1 MEEERPIPESL
12 LEIAQE
18 KQKRGRLT
26 IYLGA
31 MPGVGKTYAM
41 LSDAR
46 IKKQEG
52 IDVKIGYVET
62 HGRKETE
69 KLLEGLDIIPPLEV
83 DYNGIKLKEL
93 NLDEVLRIKPKIC
106 IIDEL
111 PHSNPPNFRNKKR
124 YQDIEEVLNAGI
136 DVWTAMN
143 VQHMESVSDIVYQ
156 ITGVKVRETVPD
168 EFVKNADE
176 IKVIDLPPEELIQ
189 RLKEGKVYVPDLAQE
204 AIKKYFRPGNI
215 MALRELTMRIAADK
229 LNKKLNTYMKE
240 HAIAGPWAIKERI
253 VVGIYASPFAEH
265 IVRAAYRVATEID
278 ADWIAIY
285 VETERHAY
293 LTDKE
298 KEWLQKALE
307 LARSLGAEIA
317 WIKDDDVPSAIIRYI
332 KSHNINK
339 IIIGKPKKFPILRG
353 SIFRKIAQNTK
364 YVDIYIL
371 DPPIAEAELFIP
383 SKKPIKLPRIH
394 LPKIYNLFISL
405 FLVFAATFIGIE
417 FRNALNQLNLVFLFL
432 LALSI
437 AATILDTYSTIF
449 ATIVSI
455 LIFDYFFVPPYYSF
469 AISDINYFLSY
480 TVFAVMIVF
489 INLLSVRLKRNL
501 KQLQKSEE
509 KNTVLLELSRKLLR
523 TSSKEECISI
533 TIRYVKIFVED
544 VAIFLKNKEDVNLEA
559 ITKNINIDD
568 KVKTI
573 VQWCIKNK
581 KMAGFNTQTF
591 SEEPYFYMP
600 LIYKDDIY
608 GVMVFDMTKSKE
620 TNTYELLSMLEAI
633 ADLFAA
639 SIVKY
644 V

>member
-12 LEIAQE
+12 LEIAEE
-18 KQKRGRLT
+18 KKKRGKLT

-41 LSDAR
+41 LNDAK

-52 IDVKIGYVET
+52 IDIKIGFVET

-83 DYNGIKLKEL
+83 EYNGIKLKEL
-93 NLDEVLRIKPKIC
+93 NLDEILKIKPQIC

-111 PHSNPPNFRNKKR
+111 PHSNPPTFRNKKR
-124 YQDIEEVLNAGI
+124 YQDVEEVLNAGI

-143 VQHMESVSDIVYQ
+143 VQHIESISDIVYQ
-156 ITGVKVRETVPD
+156 ITGVRVRETVPD

-176 IKVIDLPPEELIQ
+176 IKLIDLPPEELIQ
-189 RLKEGKVYVPDLAQE
+189 RLKDGKVYVPDLAQE

-215 MALRELTMRIAADK
+215 MALRELSMRIAADK

-265 IVRAAYRVATEID
+265 LVRAAYRVATEID

-285 VETERHAY
+285 VETEKHAY
-293 LTDKE
+293 FTDKE
-298 KEWLQKALE
+298 LDWLQKALE
-307 LARSLGAEIA
+307 LAKSLGAEIV
-317 WIKDDDVPSAIIRYI
+317 WIKDDDVPNAIIRYI

-339 IIIGKPKKFPILRG
+339 IIIGKPKKFPIFRG

-371 DPPIAEAELFIP
+371 DPPIAEAELFNA
-383 SKKPIKLPRIH
+383 SKKRISLPKLY
-394 LPKIYNLFISL
+394 LPKIYNIFIGL
-405 FLVFAATFIGIE
+405 FLVFLATFIGLQ
-417 FRNALNQLNLVFLFL
+417 FRSFLNQLNLVFLFL
-432 LALSI
+432 LALSL
-437 AATILDTYSTIF
+437 AAVMLDTYSTIL
-449 ATIVSI
+449 ATLVSI
-455 LIFDYFFVPPYYSF
+455 IIFDYFFIPPYYSF

-509 KNTVLLELSRKLLR
+509 KSNVLFELSRKLLR
-523 TSSKEECISI
+523 INSKEECISI
-533 TIRYVKIFVED
+533 TVRYVKIFVED
-544 VAIFLKNKEDVNLEA
+544 VAIFLKDKDSIHLQAV
-559 ITKNINIDD
+559 TKNININER
-568 KVKTI
+568 VKTI

-581 KMAGFNTQTF
+581 KPAGFSTQTF
-591 SEEPYFYMP
+591 SEDPYLYMP
-600 LIYKDDIY
+600 LIYKDDVY
-608 GVMVFDMTKSKE
+608 GVMIFDMSKSKE
-620 TNTYELLSMLEAI
+620 TSYELISILEAI

>member
-12 LEIAQE
+12 LEIAEE
-18 KQKRGRLT
+18 KQKRGKLT

-41 LSDAR
+41 LSDAH

-52 IDVKIGYVET
+52 IDIKVGFVET

-69 KLLEGLDIIPPLEV
+69 KLLEGLDIIPPLEI

-93 NLDEVLRIKPKIC
+93 NLDQILRIKPQIC

-111 PHSNPPNFRNKKR
+111 PHSNPPMFRNKKR

-143 VQHMESVSDIVYQ
+143 VQHMESISDIVYQ
-156 ITGVKVRETVPD
+156 ITGVRVRETVPD

-176 IKVIDLPPEELIQ
+176 IKLIDLPPEELIQ

-204 AIKKYFRPGNI
+204 AIKRYFRSGNI
-215 MALRELTMRIAADK
+215 MALRELSMRIAADK
-229 LNKKLNTYMKE
+229 LDKKLNTYMKE
-240 HAIAGPWAIKERI
+240 QAIAGPWAIKERI

-265 IVRAAYRVATEID
+265 LVRATYRVANEID

-285 VETERHAY
+285 VETEKHAY

-298 KEWLQKALE
+298 LDWLQKALE
-307 LARSLGAEIA
+307 LAKSLGAEIV
-317 WIKDDDVPSAIIRYI
+317 WIKDDDVPNAIIRYI

-339 IIIGKPKKFPILRG
+339 IIMGKPKKFPIFRG

-364 YVDIYIL
+364 YVDIFIL
-371 DPPIAEAELFIP
+371 DPPIAEAELFNT
-383 SKKPIKLPRIH
+383 SKKRISLPKLY
-394 LPKIYNLFISL
+394 LPKIYNIFIGL
-405 FLVFAATFIGIE
+405 FLVFLATFIGLQ
-417 FRNALNQLNLVFLFL
+417 FRNFLNQLNLVFLFL
-432 LALSI
+432 SALSL
-437 AATILDTYSTIF
+437 AALMLDTSSTFF
-449 ATIVSI
+449 ATLVSI
-455 LIFDYFFVPPYYSF
+455 FVFDYFFVPPYYSF

-480 TVFAVMIVF
+480 TVFALMIVF
-489 INLLSVRLKRNL
+489 INLLSIRLKRNL

-509 KNTVLLELSRKLLR
+509 KSNVLFELSRKLLR
-523 TSSKEECISI
+523 INSKEECISI
-533 TIRYVKIFVED
+533 TIRYVKMFVED
-544 VAIFLKNKEDVNLEA
+544 MAIFLKAKDSIHMEA
-559 ITKNINIDD
+559 LTKNIDINDR
-568 KVKTI
+568 VKTI

-581 KMAGFNTQTF
+581 KPAGVSTQTF
-591 SEEPYFYMP
+591 SEDPYFYIP
-600 LIYKDDIY
+600 LIYKDDVY
-608 GVMVFDMTKSKE
+608 GVMIFDMSKSKE
-620 TNTYELLSMLEAI
+620 TNYETISILETI
-633 ADLFAA
+633 ADLFTA

>member
-12 LEIAQE
+12 LEIAEE
-18 KQKRGRLT
+18 KQKRGKLT

-41 LSDAR
+41 LSDAH

-52 IDVKIGYVET
+52 IDIKVGFVET

-69 KLLEGLDIIPPLEV
+69 KLLEGLDTIPPLEI

-93 NLDEVLRIKPKIC
+93 NLDQILRIKPQIC

-111 PHSNPPNFRNKKR
+111 PHSNPPMFRNKKR

-143 VQHMESVSDIVYQ
+143 VQHMESISDIVYQ
-156 ITGVKVRETVPD
+156 ITGVRVRETVPD

-176 IKVIDLPPEELIQ
+176 IKLIDLPPEELIQ

-204 AIKKYFRPGNI
+204 AIKRYFRSGNI
-215 MALRELTMRIAADK
+215 MALRELSMRIAADK
-229 LNKKLNTYMKE
+229 LDKKLNTYMKE
-240 HAIAGPWAIKERI
+240 QAIAGPWAIKERI

-265 IVRAAYRVATEID
+265 LVRATYRVANEID

-285 VETERHAY
+285 VETEKHAY

-298 KEWLQKALE
+298 LDWLQKALE
-307 LARSLGAEIA
+307 LAKSLGAEIV
-317 WIKDDDVPSAIIRYI
+317 WIKDDDVPNAIIRYI

-339 IIIGKPKKFPILRG
+339 IIMGKPKKFPIFRG

-364 YVDIYIL
+364 YVDIFIL
-371 DPPIAEAELFIP
+371 DPPIAEAELFNT
-383 SKKPIKLPRIH
+383 SKKRISLPKLY
-394 LPKIYNLFISL
+394 LPKIYNIFIGL
-405 FLVFAATFIGIE
+405 FLVFLATFIGLQ
-417 FRNALNQLNLVFLFL
+417 FRNFLNQLNLVFLFL
-432 LALSI
+432 SALSL
-437 AATILDTYSTIF
+437 AALMLDTSSTFF
-449 ATIVSI
+449 ATLVSI
-455 LIFDYFFVPPYYSF
+455 FVFDYFFVPPYYSF

-480 TVFAVMIVF
+480 TVFALMIVF
-489 INLLSVRLKRNL
+489 INLLSIRLKRNL

-509 KNTVLLELSRKLLR
+509 KSNVLFELSRKLLR
-523 TSSKEECISI
+523 INSKEECISI
-533 TIRYVKIFVED
+533 TIRYVKMFVED
-544 VAIFLKNKEDVNLEA
+544 MAIFLKAKDSIHMEA
-559 ITKNINIDD
+559 LTKNIDINDR
-568 KVKTI
+568 VKTI

-581 KMAGFNTQTF
+581 KPAGVSTQTF
-591 SEEPYFYMP
+591 SEDPYFYIP
-600 LIYKDDIY
+600 LIYKDDVY
-608 GVMVFDMTKSKE
+608 GVMIFDMSKSKE
-620 TNTYELLSMLEAI
+620 TNYETISILETI
-633 ADLFAA
+633 ADLFTA

>member
-12 LEIAQE
+12 LEIAEE
-18 KQKRGRLT
+18 KQKRGKLT

-41 LSDAR
+41 LNDAH

-52 IDVKIGYVET
+52 IDIKVGFVET

-69 KLLEGLDIIPPLEV
+69 KLLEGLDIIPPLEI

-93 NLDEVLRIKPKIC
+93 NLDEILRIKPQIC

-111 PHSNPPNFRNKKR
+111 PHTNPPMFRNKKR

-143 VQHMESVSDIVYQ
+143 VQHIESISDIVYQ
-156 ITGVKVRETVPD
+156 ITGVRVKETVPD

-176 IKVIDLPPEELIQ
+176 IKLIDLPPEELIQ

-204 AIKKYFRPGNI
+204 AIKRYFRPGNI
-215 MALRELTMRIAADK
+215 MALRELSMRIAADK

-265 IVRAAYRVATEID
+265 LVRATYRVANEID

-285 VETERHAY
+285 VETEKHAY

-298 KEWLQKALE
+298 LDWLQKALE
-307 LARSLGAEIA
+307 LAKSLGAEIV
-317 WIKDDDVPSAIIRYI
+317 WIKDDDVPNAIIRYI

-339 IIIGKPKKFPILRG
+339 IIIGKPKKFPIFRG

-364 YVDIYIL
+364 YVDIFIL
-371 DPPIAEAELFIP
+371 DPPIAEAELFNT
-383 SKKPIKLPRIH
+383 SKKRISLPKLY
-394 LPKIYNLFISL
+394 LPKIYNIFIGL
-405 FLVFAATFIGIE
+405 FLVLLATFIGLQ
-417 FRNALNQLNLVFLFL
+417 FRNFLNQLNLVFLFL
-432 LALSI
+432 SALSL
-437 AATILDTYSTIF
+437 AALMLDTYSTIF
-449 ATIVSI
+449 ATLVSTFV
-455 LIFDYFFVPPYYSF
+455 FDYFFVPPYYSF

-480 TVFAVMIVF
+480 TVFALMIVF
-489 INLLSVRLKRNL
+489 INLLSIRLKRNL

-509 KNTVLLELSRKLLR
+509 KSNVLFELSRKLLR
-523 TSSKEECISI
+523 INSKEECISI
-533 TIRYVKIFVED
+533 TIRYVKMFVED
-544 VAIFLKNKEDVNLEA
+544 MAIFLKAKDSIHMEA
-559 ITKNINIDD
+559 LTKNIDINDR
-568 KVKTI
+568 VKTI

-581 KMAGFNTQTF
+581 KPAGFSTQTF
-591 SEEPYFYMP
+591 SEDPYFYIP
-600 LIYKDDIY
+600 LIYKDDVY
-608 GVMVFDMTKSKE
+608 GVMIFDMSKSKE
-620 TNTYELLSMLEAI
+620 TNYETISILETI
-633 ADLFAA
+633 ADLFTA

>member
-12 LEIAQE
+12 LEIAEE
-18 KQKRGRLT
+18 KKNRGKLT

-46 IKKQEG
+46 IKKQDG
-52 IDVKIGYVET
+52 VDIKIGFVET

-83 DYNGIKLKEL
+83 EYNGIKLKEL
-93 NLDEVLRIKPKIC
+93 NLDEILKIKPQIC

-124 YQDIEEVLNAGI
+124 YQDVEEVLNAGI

-143 VQHMESVSDIVYQ
+143 VQHIESISDIVYQ

-176 IKVIDLPPEELIQ
+176 IKLIDLPPEELIQ
-189 RLKEGKVYVPDLAQE
+189 RLKDGKVYVPDLAQE

-215 MALRELTMRIAADK
+215 MALRELSMRIAADK

-265 IVRAAYRVATEID
+265 LVRAAYRVATEID

-285 VETERHAY
+285 VETEKHTY

-298 KEWLQKALE
+298 LDWLQKALE
-307 LARSLGAEIA
+307 LAKSLGAEIV
-317 WIKDDDVPSAIIRYI
+317 WIKDEDVPNAIIRYI

-339 IIIGKPKKFPILRG
+339 IIIGKPKKFPIFRG

-383 SKKPIKLPRIH
+383 SKKRIS
-394 LPKIYNLFISL
+394 LPKLYLPKLYNVFIGL
-405 FLVFAATFIGIE
+405 FLVFLATFIGLQ
-417 FRNALNQLNLVFLFL
+417 FRSFLNQLNLVFLFL
-432 LALSI
+432 LALSL
-437 AATILDTYSTIF
+437 AAVMLDTYSTIF
-449 ATIVSI
+449 ATLVSI
-455 LIFDYFFVPPYYSF
+455 IIFDYFFIPPYYSF

-509 KNTVLLELSRKLLR
+509 KSNVLFELSRKLLR
-523 TSSKEECISI
+523 INSKEECISI
-533 TIRYVKIFVED
+533 TVRYVKIFVED
-544 VAIFLKNKEDVNLEA
+544 VAIFLKDKENIHIQAV
-559 ITKNINIDD
+559 TKNMNINER
-568 KVKTI
+568 VKTI

-581 KMAGFNTQTF
+581 KPAGFSTQTF
-591 SEEPYFYMP
+591 SEDPYFYMP

-608 GVMVFDMTKSKE
+608 GVMIFDMSKSKE
-620 TNTYELLSMLEAI
+620 TDYELISILEAI
-633 ADLFAA
+633 ADLFTA

>member
-12 LEIAQE
+12 LEIAEE
-18 KQKRGRLT
+18 KKNRGKLT

-46 IKKQEG
+46 IRKQDG
-52 IDVKIGYVET
+52 VDIKIGFVET

-83 DYNGIKLKEL
+83 EYNGIKLKEL
-93 NLDEVLRIKPKIC
+93 NLDEILKIKPQIC

-124 YQDIEEVLNAGI
+124 YQDVEEVLNAGI

-143 VQHMESVSDIVYQ
+143 VQHIESISDIVYQ

-176 IKVIDLPPEELIQ
+176 IKLIDLPPEELIQ
-189 RLKEGKVYVPDLAQE
+189 RLKDGKVYVPDLAQE

-215 MALRELTMRIAADK
+215 MALRELSMRIAADK

-265 IVRAAYRVATEID
+265 LVRAAYRVATEID

-285 VETERHAY
+285 VETEKHAY

-298 KEWLQKALE
+298 LDWLQKALE
-307 LARSLGAEIA
+307 LAKSLGAEIV
-317 WIKDDDVPSAIIRYI
+317 WIKDEDVPNAIIRYI

-339 IIIGKPKKFPILRG
+339 IIIGKPKKFPIFRG

-383 SKKPIKLPRIH
+383 SKKRIS
-394 LPKIYNLFISL
+394 LPKLYLPKLYNVFIGL
-405 FLVFAATFIGIE
+405 FLVFLATFIGLQ
-417 FRNALNQLNLVFLFL
+417 FRSFLNQLNLVFLFL
-432 LALSI
+432 LALSL
-437 AATILDTYSTIF
+437 AAVMLDTYSTIF
-449 ATIVSI
+449 ATLVSI
-455 LIFDYFFVPPYYSF
+455 IIFDYFFIPPYYSF

-509 KNTVLLELSRKLLR
+509 KSNVLFELSRKLLR
-523 TSSKEECISI
+523 INSKEECISI
-533 TIRYVKIFVED
+533 TVRYVKIFVED
-544 VAIFLKNKEDVNLEA
+544 VAIFLKDKENIHIQAV
-559 ITKNINIDD
+559 TKNMNINER
-568 KVKTI
+568 VKTI

-581 KMAGFNTQTF
+581 KPAGFSTQTF
-591 SEEPYFYMP
+591 SEDPYFYMP

-608 GVMVFDMTKSKE
+608 GVMIFDMSKSKE
-620 TNTYELLSMLEAI
+620 TDYELISILEAI
-633 ADLFAA
+633 ADLFTA

>member
-12 LEIAQE
+12 LEIAEE
-18 KQKRGRLT
+18 KQKRGKLT

-41 LSDAR
+41 LSDAH

-52 IDVKIGYVET
+52 IDIKVGFVET

-69 KLLEGLDIIPPLEV
+69 KLLEGLDIIPPLEI

-93 NLDEVLRIKPKIC
+93 NLDEILRIKPQIC

-111 PHSNPPNFRNKKR
+111 PHSNPPMFRNKKR

-143 VQHMESVSDIVYQ
+143 VQHMESISDIVYQ
-156 ITGVKVRETVPD
+156 ITGVRVRETVPD

-176 IKVIDLPPEELIQ
+176 IKLIDLPPEELIK

-204 AIKKYFRPGNI
+204 AIKRYFRSGNI
-215 MALRELTMRIAADK
+215 MALRELSMRIAADK

-265 IVRAAYRVATEID
+265 LVRATYRVANEID

-285 VETERHAY
+285 VETEKHAY

-298 KEWLQKALE
+298 LDWLQKALE
-307 LARSLGAEIA
+307 LAKSLGAEIV
-317 WIKDDDVPSAIIRYI
+317 WIKDDDVPNAIIRYV

-339 IIIGKPKKFPILRG
+339 IIMGKPKKFPIFRG

-364 YVDIYIL
+364 YVDIFIL
-371 DPPIAEAELFIP
+371 DPPIAEAELFNT
-383 SKKPIKLPRIH
+383 SKKRISLPKLY
-394 LPKIYNLFISL
+394 LPKIYNIFIGL
-405 FLVFAATFIGIE
+405 FLVFLVTFIGLQ
-417 FRNALNQLNLVFLFL
+417 FRNFLNQLNLVFLFL
-432 LALSI
+432 STLSLAALM
-437 AATILDTYSTIF
+437 LDIYSTIF
-449 ATIVSI
+449 ATLVSI
-455 LIFDYFFVPPYYSF
+455 FVFDYFFVPPYYSF

-480 TVFAVMIVF
+480 TVFALMIVF
-489 INLLSVRLKRNL
+489 INLLSIRLKRNL

-509 KNTVLLELSRKLLR
+509 KSNVLFELSRKLLR
-523 TSSKEECISI
+523 INSKEECISI

-544 VAIFLKNKEDVNLEA
+544 MAIFLKTKDSIHMEA
-559 ITKNINIDD
+559 LTKNIDINDR
-568 KVKTI
+568 VKTI

-581 KMAGFNTQTF
+581 KPAGFSTQTF
-591 SEEPYFYMP
+591 SEDPYFYIP
-600 LIYKDDIY
+600 LIYKDDVY
-608 GVMVFDMTKSKE
+608 GVMIFDMSKSKE
-620 TNTYELLSMLEAI
+620 TNYETISILETI
-633 ADLFAA
+633 ADLFTA

>member
-12 LEIAQE
+12 LEIAEE
-18 KQKRGRLT
+18 KKNRGKLT

-46 IKKQEG
+46 IKKQDG
-52 IDVKIGYVET
+52 VDIKIGFVET

-83 DYNGIKLKEL
+83 EYNGIKLKEL
-93 NLDEVLRIKPKIC
+93 NLDEILKIKPQIC

-124 YQDIEEVLNAGI
+124 YQDVEEVLNAGI

-143 VQHMESVSDIVYQ
+143 VQHIESISDIVYQ

-176 IKVIDLPPEELIQ
+176 IKLIDLPPEELIQ
-189 RLKEGKVYVPDLAQE
+189 RLKDGKVYVPDLAQE

-215 MALRELTMRIAADK
+215 MALRELSMRIAADK
-229 LNKKLNTYMKE
+229 LNKKLNIYMKE

-265 IVRAAYRVATEID
+265 LVRAAYRVATEID

-285 VETERHAY
+285 VETEKHAY

-298 KEWLQKALE
+298 LDWLQKALE
-307 LARSLGAEIA
+307 LAKSLGAEIV
-317 WIKDDDVPSAIIRYI
+317 WIKDEDVPNAIIRYI

-339 IIIGKPKKFPILRG
+339 IIIGKPKKFPIFRG

-383 SKKPIKLPRIH
+383 SKKRIS
-394 LPKIYNLFISL
+394 LPKLYLPKLYNVFIGL
-405 FLVFAATFIGIE
+405 FLVFLATFIGLQ
-417 FRNALNQLNLVFLFL
+417 FRSFLNQLNLVFLFL
-432 LALSI
+432 LALSL
-437 AATILDTYSTIF
+437 AAVMLDTYSTIF
-449 ATIVSI
+449 ATLVSI
-455 LIFDYFFVPPYYSF
+455 IIFDYFFIPPYYSF

-509 KNTVLLELSRKLLR
+509 KSNVLFELSRKLLR
-523 TSSKEECISI
+523 INSKEECISI
-533 TIRYVKIFVED
+533 TVRYVKIFVED
-544 VAIFLKNKEDVNLEA
+544 VAIFLKDKENIHIQAV
-559 ITKNINIDD
+559 TKNININER
-568 KVKTI
+568 VKTI

-581 KMAGFNTQTF
+581 KPAGFSTQTF
-591 SEEPYFYMP
+591 SEDPYFYMP

-608 GVMVFDMTKSKE
+608 GVMIFDMSKSKE
-620 TNTYELLSMLEAI
+620 TDYELISILEAI
-633 ADLFAA
+633 ADLFTA

>member
-12 LEIAQE
+12 LEIAEE
-18 KQKRGRLT
+18 KQKRGKLT

-41 LSDAR
+41 LNDAH
-46 IKKQEG
+46 IKKQE
-52 IDVKIGYVET
+52 DVDIKVGFVET

-69 KLLEGLDIIPPLEV
+69 KLLEGLDIIPPLEI

-93 NLDEVLRIKPKIC
+93 NLDEILRIKPQIC

-111 PHSNPPNFRNKKR
+111 PHSNPPMFRNKKR

-136 DVWTAMN
+136 DIWTAMN
-143 VQHMESVSDIVYQ
+143 VQHMESISDIVYQ
-156 ITGVKVRETVPD
+156 ITGVRVRETVPD

-176 IKVIDLPPEELIQ
+176 IKLIDLPPEELIK

-204 AIKKYFRPGNI
+204 AIKRYFRPGNI
-215 MALRELTMRIAADK
+215 MALRELSMRIAADK

-265 IVRAAYRVATEID
+265 LVRATYRVANEID

-285 VETERHAY
+285 VETEKHAY

-298 KEWLQKALE
+298 LDWLQRALE
-307 LARSLGAEIA
+307 LAKSLGAEIV
-317 WIKDDDVPSAIIRYI
+317 WIKDDDVPNAIIRYI

-339 IIIGKPKKFPILRG
+339 IIIGKPKKFPIFRG

-364 YVDIYIL
+364 YVDIFIL
-371 DPPIAEAELFIP
+371 DPPIAEAELFNT
-383 SKKPIKLPRIH
+383 SKKRISLPKLY
-394 LPKIYNLFISL
+394 LPKIYNIFIGL
-405 FLVFAATFIGIE
+405 FLVFLVTFIGLQ
-417 FRNALNQLNLVFLFL
+417 FRNFLNQLNLVFLFL
-432 LALSI
+432 STLSLAALM
-437 AATILDTYSTIF
+437 LDIYSTIF
-449 ATIVSI
+449 ATLVSI
-455 LIFDYFFVPPYYSF
+455 FVFDYFFVPPYYSF

-480 TVFAVMIVF
+480 TVFALMIVF
-489 INLLSVRLKRNL
+489 INLLSIRLKRNL

-509 KNTVLLELSRKLLR
+509 KSNVLFELSRKLLR
-523 TSSKEECISI
+523 INSKEECISI

-544 VAIFLKNKEDVNLEA
+544 MAIFLKAKDSIHMEA
-559 ITKNINIDD
+559 LTKNIDINDR
-568 KVKTI
+568 VKII

-581 KMAGFNTQTF
+581 KPAGFSTQTF
-591 SEEPYFYMP
+591 SEDPCFYIP
-600 LIYKDDIY
+600 LIYKDDVY
-608 GVMVFDMTKSKE
+608 GVMIFDMSKSKE
-620 TNTYELLSMLEAI
+620 TNYETISILETI
-633 ADLFAA
+633 ADLFTA

>member
-12 LEIAQE
+12 LEIAEE
-18 KQKRGRLT
+18 KKNRGKLT

-46 IKKQEG
+46 IKKQDG
-52 IDVKIGYVET
+52 VDIKIGFVET

-83 DYNGIKLKEL
+83 EYNGIKLKEL
-93 NLDEVLRIKPKIC
+93 NLDEILKIKPQIC

-124 YQDIEEVLNAGI
+124 YQDVEEVLNAGI

-143 VQHMESVSDIVYQ
+143 VQHIESISDIVYQ

-176 IKVIDLPPEELIQ
+176 IKLIDLPPEELIQ
-189 RLKEGKVYVPDLAQE
+189 RLKDGKVYVPDLAQE

-215 MALRELTMRIAADK
+215 MALRELSMRIAADK

-265 IVRAAYRVATEID
+265 LVRAAYRVATEID

-285 VETERHAY
+285 VETEKHAY

-298 KEWLQKALE
+298 LDWLQKALE
-307 LARSLGAEIA
+307 LAKSLGAEIV
-317 WIKDDDVPSAIIRYI
+317 WIKDEDVPNAIIRYI

-339 IIIGKPKKFPILRG
+339 IIIGKPKKFPIFRG

-383 SKKPIKLPRIH
+383 SKKRIS
-394 LPKIYNLFISL
+394 LPKLYLPKLYNVFIGL
-405 FLVFAATFIGIE
+405 FLVFLATFIGLQ
-417 FRNALNQLNLVFLFL
+417 FRSFLNQLNLVFLFL
-432 LALSI
+432 LALSL
-437 AATILDTYSTIF
+437 AAVMLDTYSTIF
-449 ATIVSI
+449 ATLVSI
-455 LIFDYFFVPPYYSF
+455 IIFDYFFIPPYYSF

-509 KNTVLLELSRKLLR
+509 KSNVLFELSRKLLR
-523 TSSKEECISI
+523 INSKEECISI
-533 TIRYVKIFVED
+533 TVRYVKIFVED
-544 VAIFLKNKEDVNLEA
+544 VAIFLKDKENIHIQAV
-559 ITKNINIDD
+559 TKNMNINER
-568 KVKTI
+568 VKTI

-581 KMAGFNTQTF
+581 KPAGFSTQTF
-591 SEEPYFYMP
+591 SEDPYFYMP

-608 GVMVFDMTKSKE
+608 GVMIFDMSKSKE
-620 TNTYELLSMLEAI
+620 TDYELISILEAI
-633 ADLFAA
+633 ADLFTA

>member
-12 LEIAQE
+12 LEIAEE
-18 KQKRGRLT
+18 KQKRGKLT

-52 IDVKIGYVET
+52 IDIKIGFIET

-69 KLLEGLDIIPPLEV
+69 KLLEGLDIIPPLEI
-83 DYNGIKLKEL
+83 DYNGIKLKEP
-93 NLDEVLRIKPKIC
+93 NLDEILRVKPQIC

-111 PHSNPPNFRNKKR
+111 PHSNPPMFRNKKR

-143 VQHMESVSDIVYQ
+143 VQHMESISDIVYQ
-156 ITGVKVRETVPD
+156 ITGVRVRETVPD

-176 IKVIDLPPEELIQ
+176 IKLIDLPPEELIQ

-204 AIKKYFRPGNI
+204 AIKRYFRPGNI
-215 MALRELTMRIAADK
+215 MALRELSMRIAADK

-265 IVRAAYRVATEID
+265 LVRAAYRVATEID

-285 VETERHAY
+285 VETEKHAY
-293 LTDKE
+293 FTDKE
-298 KEWLQKALE
+298 LDWLQKALE
-307 LARSLGAEIA
+307 LAKSLGAEIV

-339 IIIGKPKKFPILRG
+339 IIIGKPKKFPIFRG

-371 DPPIAEAELFIP
+371 DPPVAEAELFNT
-383 SKKPIKLPRIH
+383 SKKRISLPKLY
-394 LPKIYNLFISL
+394 LPKIYKIFIGL
-405 FLVFAATFIGIE
+405 FLVFLATFIGLQ
-417 FRNALNQLNLVFLFL
+417 FRSFLNQLNLVFLFL
-432 LALSI
+432 LALSL
-437 AATILDTYSTIF
+437 AALMLDTYSTIF
-449 ATIVSI
+449 ATLISI
-455 LIFDYFFVPPYYSF
+455 AIFDYFFIPPYYSF

-480 TVFAVMIVF
+480 TVFALMIVF
-489 INLLSVRLKRNL
+489 INLLSVKLKRNL

-509 KNTVLLELSRKLLR
+509 KSNVLFELSRKLLR
-523 TSSKEECISI
+523 INSKEECISI
-533 TIRYVKIFVED
+533 TVRYVKIFVED
-544 VAIFLKNKEDVNLEA
+544 VAIFLKDKENIHLQAV
-559 ITKNINIDD
+559 TKNININER
-568 KVKTI
+568 VKTI

-581 KMAGFNTQTF
+581 KPAGFSTQTF
-591 SEEPYFYMP
+591 SEDPYFYMP
-600 LIYKDDIY
+600 LIYKDDVY
-608 GVMVFDMTKSKE
+608 GVMIFDMSKSKE
-620 TNTYELLSMLEAI
+620 TNYELISILEAI
-633 ADLFAA
+633 TDLFTA

-644 V
+644 T